1 MYQRIAT
8 TPDCIDLNTIFCA
21 ITDYNLLRP
30 WRIEEGFKRLNGQ
43 VRLQGV
49 AIHGTKALDLALFRM
64 TYDALRLDIVN
75 AILASIAEPDN
86 VIDFILLQFG
96 STLALTEL
104 SSQYRLSF
112 CVCPLTSSN
121 AANFQPETFGHL

>member
-1 MYQRIAT
+1 MHQSVASA
-8 TPDCIDLNTIFCA
+8 PDSIDLDAIFRPIA
-21 ITDYNLLRP
+21 DYNLLRF
-30 WRIEEGFKRLNGQ
+30 WRIEEALKRLNGQ

-49 AIHGTKALDLALFRM
+49 SIHGAKALDLALLRM
-64 TYDALRLDIVN
+64 TCDTFGVDIIN
-75 AILASIAEPDN
+75 AILASIAKPDD
-86 VIDFILLQFG
+86 VIDFIRLQFG
-96 STLALTEL
+96 SALALIVL